1 MCVVFFVLS
10 GVMGRKN
17 VHVLVLSAYICT
29 CNILVV
35 WQIQQ
40 WLVGVTFLCGSGE
53 TLQNPMLSF
62 SVSIQQN
69 GIVHWMKFN
78 EIMTVSGVVKQY
90 QQTNSNKIYWD
101 NKRQDYPT

>member
-53 TLQNPMLSF
+53 TL
-62 SVSIQQN
+62 
-69 GIVHWMKFN
+69 
-78 EIMTVSGVVKQY
+78 
-90 QQTNSNKIYWD
+90 
-101 NKRQDYPT
+101 

>member
-1 MCVVFFVLS
+1 MWFFLVLS

-40 WLVGVTFLCGSGE
+40 SLVGVTFLCGSGE
-53 TLQNPMLSF
+53 TL
-62 SVSIQQN
+62 
-69 GIVHWMKFN
+69 
-78 EIMTVSGVVKQY
+78 
-90 QQTNSNKIYWD
+90 
-101 NKRQDYPT
+101 